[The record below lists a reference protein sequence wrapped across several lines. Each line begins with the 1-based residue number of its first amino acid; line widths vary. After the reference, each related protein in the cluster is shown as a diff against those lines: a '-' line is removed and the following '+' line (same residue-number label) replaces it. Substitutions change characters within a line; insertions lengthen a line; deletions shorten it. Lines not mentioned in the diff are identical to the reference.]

1 MKIKIL
7 AVLLTAAG
15 LAAWSGCAR
24 KAKDPVLARVGDRT
38 ITVGEYIRRA
48 EYTIRPPYAKL
59 NTPVQRSIVL
69 NSLIAEKLFALEGE
83 KDSRLLQ
90 NERFGLEMKGRLEQA
105 MRFYMYQHEALD
117 RADVDKADVE
127 RTAALAGRT
136 YELAYFSIPDSSAAA
151 VIGEQLKS
159 GVPFEEVFRSVAD
172 TMKMPVREASYLDE
186 KHRAVRD
193 ALFSGPLARGQV
205 LDPVNVDGEY
215 TLFMQVRGW
224 TDRPIITDGELRRR
238 YEDVREE
245 MVRER
250 AIGIWEDRVGR
261 IMEDKTLH
269 FYTDAFV
276 QLVKLVGDQYYKN
289 LDEIKDSFNRAFWSD
304 RDMEVNVA
312 LPGNASLRQAPFFRI
327 QDKVW
332 TIADFERLM
341 LSHPLVFRDTR
352 IPKSEFA
359 DQFRLAVGDLMR
371 DHFINE
377 EAYKRGYDRIPAV
390 QNQRLMFQD
399 AMVAVEHRQRIL
411 ESMGET
417 RDLSKHMDAVLNQRL
432 NPYVDSLQAVYSG
445 KIGIN
450 VEELEKLQLTRIDL
464 FVKYKQ
470 APYPVVV
477 PDFPILT
484 SDYRLDY
491 GKKMK

>member
-1 MKIKIL
+1 MSLKQVSLAFCTAWL
-7 AVLLTAAG
+7 AVLAG
-15 LAAWSGCAR
+15 CSQKSGE
-24 KAKDPVLARVGDRT
+24 PVLARVGDRT

-69 NSLIAEKLFALEGE
+69 NSLIAEKLFAMEGE
-83 KDSRLLQ
+83 KESRLLK
-90 NERFGLEMKGRLEQA
+90 NERFQLEMKGRLEQA
-105 MRFYMYQHEALD
+105 MRFYMYQHEALA
-117 RADVDKADVE
+117 RADVDEEDVK

-136 YELAYFSIPDSSAAA
+136 YDVAYFSIPDSSAA
-151 VIGEQLKS
+151 VMIGGQLRA

-172 TMKMPVREASYLDE
+172 TMRMPVREVSYLDE
-186 KHRAVRD
+186 KHSAIRA
-193 ALFSGPLARGQV
+193 ALFSGPLAKGQV
-205 LDPVNVDGEY
+205 LQPVNVDGEY

-224 TDRPIITDGELRRR
+224 KDQPLLTDGEMRGRHD
-238 YEDVREE
+238 DVREE
-245 MVRER
+245 MLRER
-250 AIGIWEDRVGR
+250 AVGIWEDRVGR
-261 IMEDKTLH
+261 IMEDKTLY
-269 FYTDAFV
+269 FYTDAFL
-276 QLVKLVGDQYYKN
+276 QLVQLVGDQYYRN
-289 LDEIKDSFNRAFWSD
+289 LADIQDSFNRAFWSD

-312 LPGNASLRQAPFFRI
+312 LPGDASLRQMPFFRVK
-327 QDKVW
+327 DKVW
-332 TIADFERLM
+332 TIADFERLL
-341 LSHPLVFRDTR
+341 LSHPLVFRNTR

-359 DQFRLAVGDLMR
+359 DEFRLAVGDLMR

-390 QNQRLMFQD
+390 QNQKRMFQD

-411 ESMGET
+411 QSMGET
-417 RDLSKHMDAVLNQRL
+417 RDLSKHMDAILKQRL
-432 NPYVDSLQAVYSG
+432 NPYVDSLQTQYSR
-445 KIGIN
+445 KIEIN

-484 SDYRLDY
+484 SDYSLDY